1 MAVNRNTN
9 KPSQQSPSSS
19 PKKSGSD
26 QTRSRGQQH
35 VDTSGI
41 SKRSRGDRGSDDF
54 DYSSAARTAE
64 DTDNSDGHK
73 YQVAVER
80 ARQIAGD
87 DVSESQMRD
96 LVDAE
101 FSKLNPTATGEQMRG
116 EDNFGAR
123 AVGGINDAIDN
134 VTDLA
139 GNGID
144 LLWDGVV
151 GNAAGLLGGAAG
163 LLTGNDDWG
172 RNANEFVS
180 GLVGDD
186 GNGGPTVL
194 DTDVLGDVALDLA
207 LSAIPGVGVPIM
219 LGRSAIQNANNI
231 REVVDGRDS
240 ISGERLDP
248 GQIATK
254 LLATGADVALSAL
267 PGLGR
272 ARNLTK
278 AGQLASGTADDVAR
292 FVENPV
298 NATLRETFSPSNIA
312 RQTAE
317 NADEFA
323 RRLPNAASALKG
335 GGSGAVN
342 GAGGAREAISNVLGR
357 GRDAVRALRQPGA
370 RGTLAD
376 EVSGMLSTGGIDD
389 FAKFVGQGG
398 SKAAKA
404 AKASKSAAGVAAD
417 GAKGVAKSAA
427 GDAAKKPF
435 AGRIWN
441 RITNTPPTAL
451 TWGTG
456 ILNMPLQAA
465 AYGDT
470 DYATA
475 LEAIVDDAFS
485 DGPTGI
491 SPYLTALL
499 PLGAAK
505 VTGARSMPGPSG
517 RVSANAPALR
527 YAQVGAM
534 GDAGRRGVASNRD
547 ARAMSDEDIDEYLS
561 RIGGG
566 SLADNE

>member
-1 MAVNRNTN
+1 MAVR
-9 KPSQQSPSSS
+9 KD
-19 PKKSGSD
+19 SGGATASRFE
-26 QTRSRGQQH
+26 QARQRGQQP

-41 SKRSRGDRGSDDF
+41 STRNREKGDDDF
-54 DYSSAARTAE
+54 DYSAAARTAE
-64 DTDNSDGHK
+64 GTDNSDGHK

-101 FSKLNPTATGEQMRG
+101 FAKLNPTATGEQMRG

-123 AVGGINDAIDN
+123 AIGGINDAIDN

-186 GNGGPTVL
+186 GNGGPTIL

-219 LGRSAIQNANNI
+219 LGKSALQNSNNI
-231 REVVDGRDS
+231 REAIDGRDS

-254 LLATGADVALSAL
+254 LLASGADVALSAL
-267 PGLGR
+267 PGIGR

-278 AGQLASGTADDVAR
+278 ASQLASGTADDVAR
-292 FVENPV
+292 FVENPAT
-298 NATLRETFSPSNIA
+298 ATLRETFSPSNIA

-317 NADEFA
+317 NADELA

-335 GGSGAVN
+335 GGSGAAK

-357 GRDAVRALRQPGA
+357 GREAARALRQPGA

-376 EVSGMLSTGGIDD
+376 EVSGMLTSGGIDD
-389 FAKFVGQGG
+389 FSKLVGQGG
-398 SKAAKA
+398 SKAMKA
-404 AKASKSAAGVAAD
+404 ARAGKSAADVAAD
-417 GAKGVAKSAA
+417 GAKGAA
-427 GDAAKKPF
+427 GDAAKKPL
-435 AGRIWN
+435 AGRVLD
-441 RITNTPPTAL
+441 RVTSAPPTAL
-451 TWGTG
+451 TWLSG

-475 LEAIVDDAFS
+475 MQAIADDARS
-485 DGPTGI
+485 DGLTGI

-517 RVSANAPALR
+517 RVSAHAPALR
-527 YAQVGAM
+527 YAQVGALS
-534 GDAGRRGVASNRD
+534 DAGRRGVASNRD

-566 SLADNE
+566 NLASDE

>member
-1 MAVNRNTN
+1 MAVR
-9 KPSQQSPSSS
+9 
-19 PKKSGSD
+19 KSDTGTESKGGAPASRFE
-26 QTRSRGQQH
+26 QVRQRGQQP

-41 SKRSRGDRGSDDF
+41 STRDREKGDDDF

-64 DTDNSDGHK
+64 GTDNSDGHK

-101 FSKLNPTATGEQMRG
+101 FAKLNPTATGEQMRG
-116 EDNFGAR
+116 EDNLGAR
-123 AVGGINDAIDN
+123 AIGGINDAIDN

-144 LLWDGVV
+144 LLWDGIV

-172 RNANEFVS
+172 SNANEFVS

-186 GNGGPTVL
+186 GNGGPTIL

-219 LGRSAIQNANNI
+219 LGKSALQNSNNI
-231 REVVDGRDS
+231 REAIEGRDS

-248 GQIATK
+248 GQVATK

-267 PGLGR
+267 PGIGR

-278 AGQLASGTADDVAR
+278 ASQLASGTADDVAR

-317 NADEFA
+317 NADEFV
-323 RRLPNAASALKG
+323 RRIPNAVSVIRG
-335 GGSGAVN
+335 GGSGAAK

-357 GRDAVRALRQPGA
+357 GREAVRALRQPGA

-376 EVSGMLSTGGIDD
+376 EVAGMLASGGIDD
-389 FAKFVGQGG
+389 FAKLVGLGG

-404 AKASKSAAGVAAD
+404 AKAGKSAADAAAD
-417 GAKGVAKSAA
+417 GARGVAKSAA
-427 GDAAKKPF
+427 GDTAKKPL
-435 AGRIWN
+435 AERVRDGIRN
-441 RITNTPPTAL
+441 GVTSAPPTAL
-451 TWGTG
+451 TWGAG
-456 ILNMPLQAA
+456 VLNMPLQAA

-475 LEAIVDDAFS
+475 LEAIADDAFS
-485 DGPTGI
+485 DGLTGA

-499 PLGAAK
+499 PLGAAR

-517 RVSANAPALR
+517 RVSAHAPALR

-534 GDAGRRGVASNRD
+534 SDAGRRGVASNRD

-561 RIGGG
+561 MIGGG
-566 SLADNE
+566 SLASDE

>member
-1 MAVNRNTN
+1 MAVNRGKTEG
-9 KPSQQSPSSS
+9 KTSAGTRTHASQ
-19 PKKSGSD
+19 
-26 QTRSRGQQH
+26 TFAERRRGQQD

-41 SKRSRGDRGSDDF
+41 SQRERDDDSF
-54 DYSSAARTAE
+54 DYDAAARTAE
-64 DTDNSDGHK
+64 GTDNSDGHK

-101 FSKLNPTATGEQMRG
+101 FAKLNPTATGEQMRG

-123 AVGGINDAIDN
+123 AIGGFNDAIDN

-144 LLWDGVV
+144 LLWDGLA

-172 RNANEFVS
+172 SNANEFVS

-186 GNGGPTVL
+186 GNGGPTIL

-219 LGRSAIQNANNI
+219 LGKSALQNSNNI
-231 REVVDGRDS
+231 REAIEGRDS
-240 ISGERLDP
+240 ISGESLDP

-267 PGLGR
+267 PGIGK

-278 AGQLASGTADDVAR
+278 ASQLASGTADDVAR

-298 NATLRETFSPSNIA
+298 NATIREALTPSNVA
-312 RQTAE
+312 RQAAEGARNLVGNAKGARTALIDGL
-317 NADEFA
+317 AA
-323 RRLPNAASALKG
+323 GKGKGIKGAASNVVK
-335 GGSGAVN
+335 AV
-342 GAGGAREAISNVLGR
+342 
-357 GRDAVRALRQPGA
+357 RDAGAAMRNPGA
-370 RGTLAD
+370 TGTLAD
-376 EVSGMLSTGGIDD
+376 EVSGMLTAGGIDD

-404 AKASKSAAGVAAD
+404 SRTARSAADAAAD
-417 GAKGVAKSAA
+417 GAKGVVGSTV
-427 GDAAKKPF
+427 GDAAKKPI

-441 RITNTPPTAL
+441 GVRNGITSAPPTAL
-451 TWGTG
+451 TWGAG
-456 ILNMPLQAA
+456 VLNMPLQAA

-485 DGPTGI
+485 DGPTGV

-499 PLGAAK
+499 PLGAAR
-505 VTGARSMPGPSG
+505 VTNARSMPGPSG
-517 RVSANAPALR
+517 RVSTHAPALR
-527 YAQVGAM
+527 YAQVGAL

-547 ARAMSDEDIDEYLS
+547 ARAMSDEEIEDYLAT
-561 RIGGG
+561 IGGG
-566 SLADNE
+566 SDASAV

>member
-1 MAVNRNTN
+1 MAVR
-9 KPSQQSPSSS
+9 
-19 PKKSGSD
+19 KSDSGTGAKGGGTASRFE
-26 QTRSRGQQH
+26 QARQRGQRP

-41 SKRSRGDRGSDDF
+41 STRDREDGGDDF
-54 DYSSAARTAE
+54 DYSAAARTAE
-64 DTDNSDGHK
+64 GTDNSDGHK

-101 FSKLNPTATGEQMRG
+101 FAKLNPTATGEQMRG

-123 AVGGINDAIDN
+123 AIGGINDAIDN

-144 LLWDGVV
+144 LLWDGIV

-172 RNANEFVS
+172 GNANEFVS

-186 GNGGPTVL
+186 GNGGPTII

-219 LGRSAIQNANNI
+219 LGKSALQNSNNI
-231 REVVDGRDS
+231 REAIEGRDS

-248 GQIATK
+248 GQVATK

-267 PGLGR
+267 PGIGR

-278 AGQLASGTADDVAR
+278 AGQLASGSADDVAR
-292 FVENPV
+292 FVEKPV

-317 NADEFA
+317 NADEIA
-323 RRLPNAASALKG
+323 RRLPNAASAIRG
-335 GGSGAVN
+335 GGSEAAKTLGDKGVR
-342 GAGGAREAISNVLGR
+342 GAREAISNVLGG
-357 GRDAVRALRQPGA
+357 GRDAVRELRQPGV

-376 EVSGMLSTGGIDD
+376 EVSGMLATGGVDD

-398 SKAAKA
+398 SKAARA
-404 AKASKSAAGVAAD
+404 ARAGKSAADAAAD
-417 GAKGVAKSAA
+417 GARGAAAKA
-427 GDAAKKPF
+427 GGAAKKTLLDRVAPTSAAWG
-435 AGRIWN
+435 AGV
-441 RITNTPPTAL
+441 
-451 TWGTG
+451 
-456 ILNMPLQAA
+456 LNMPLQAA

-475 LEAIVDDAFS
+475 LGEIADDVRS
-485 DGPTGI
+485 DGLTGI

-499 PLGAAK
+499 PLGAAR

-517 RVSANAPALR
+517 RVSRFSPALR

-534 GDAGRRGVASNRD
+534 ADAGRRGVASSRD

-561 RIGGG
+561 MIGGG
-566 SLADNE
+566 DLAASE

>member
-1 MAVNRNTN
+1 MAVR
-9 KPSQQSPSSS
+9 
-19 PKKSGSD
+19 KSDTGTEARGGGTASRFE
-26 QTRSRGQQH
+26 QARQRGQQP
-35 VDTSGI
+35 VDTSGV
-41 SKRSRGDRGSDDF
+41 STRDREDGGDDF
-54 DYSSAARTAE
+54 DYSAAARTAE
-64 DTDNSDGHK
+64 GTDNSDGHK

-87 DVSESQMRD
+87 DVNESQMRD

-101 FSKLNPTATGEQMRG
+101 FAKLNPTATGEQMRG

-123 AVGGINDAIDN
+123 AIGGINDAIDN

-144 LLWDGVV
+144 LLWDGIV

-172 RNANEFVS
+172 GNANEFVS

-186 GNGGPTVL
+186 GNGGPTII

-219 LGRSAIQNANNI
+219 LGKSALQNSNNI
-231 REVVDGRDS
+231 REAIEGRDS

-248 GQIATK
+248 GQVATK

-267 PGLGR
+267 PGIGR

-278 AGQLASGTADDVAR
+278 ASQLASGTADDVAR

-298 NATLRETFSPSNIA
+298 NATLRETLSPSNIA

-317 NADEFA
+317 NADEIA
-323 RRLPNAASALKG
+323 RRLPNAASAIRG
-335 GGSGAVN
+335 GGSEAAKALGDKGVR
-342 GAGGAREAISNVLGR
+342 GAREAISNVIGR
-357 GRDAVRALRQPGA
+357 GREAVRALRQPGA

-376 EVSGMLSTGGIDD
+376 EVSGMLTGG
-389 FAKFVGQGG
+389 
-398 SKAAKA
+398 
-404 AKASKSAAGVAAD
+404 
-417 GAKGVAKSAA
+417 GAKGVAA
-427 GDAAKKPF
+427 GAGGAAKKPL
-435 AGRIWN
+435 AGRVLDFL
-441 RITNTPPTAL
+441 TSESSTAPAWL
-451 TWGTG
+451 AGFA
-456 ILNMPLQAA
+456 NMPLQAA

-475 LEAIVDDAFS
+475 LMAIADDAWS
-485 DGPTGI
+485 DGPTGA

-499 PLGAAK
+499 PLGAAR

-517 RVSANAPALR
+517 RVSRFAPALR

-534 GDAGRRGVASNRD
+534 GDAGRRGVASSRD

-561 RIGGG
+561 MIGGG
-566 SLADNE
+566 DLAASE